1 LWLTASLSR
10 GLMKRLSFFYEGL
23 ASAADI
29 DTAMKLGAG
38 WPMGPLALG
47 DLVGIDIALEVCN
60 TLFEETGDPKYR
72 PAPPLKQLVRAG
84 WLGMKT
90 KKGFFDYNK

>member
-1 LWLTASLSR
+1 MNEAA
-10 GLMKRLSFFYEGL
+10 FIQYEGL
-23 ASAADI
+23 ASTEDI

-38 WPMGPLALG
+38 WPMGPLTLC
-47 DLVGIDIALEVCN
+47 DLVGVDIALAVCK
-60 TLFEETGDPKYR
+60 TLYEETGDPKYR

-90 KKGFFDYNK
+90 GKGFYDYNK